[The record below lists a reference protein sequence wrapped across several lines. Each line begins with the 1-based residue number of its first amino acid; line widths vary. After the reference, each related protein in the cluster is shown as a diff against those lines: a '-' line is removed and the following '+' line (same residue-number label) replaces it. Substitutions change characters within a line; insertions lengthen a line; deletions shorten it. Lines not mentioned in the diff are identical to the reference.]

1 MDEEDAGASTPRP
14 AHVLA
19 SLAQC
24 RDRSGRKVRRFSS
37 SCLVLPCLLTF
48 SAAVMWPAP
57 PALTRPR
64 AVFVD
69 QLPPLLRI
77 CGER

>member
-24 RDRSGRKVRRFSS
+24 RDRSGRKVRRFSL
-37 SCLVLPCLLTF
+37 SCLVLSCLVL
-48 SAAVMWPAP
+48 SCLVMWPAVMWPAP

-64 AVFVD
+64 AVF
-69 QLPPLLRI
+69 
-77 CGER
+77 C

>member
-24 RDRSGRKVRRFSS
+24 RDRSGRKVRSKVL
-37 SCLVLPCLLTF
+37 LVLSCLLTF
-48 SAAVMWPAP
+48 YAAVMWPAP

-64 AVFVD
+64 AVF
-69 QLPPLLRI
+69 
-77 CGER
+77 C

>member
-24 RDRSGRKVRRFSS
+24 RDRSGGKVRRFSVS
-37 SCLVLPCLLTF
+37 SEVATRLTLVG
-48 SAAVMWPAP
+48 AADARVITLGA
-57 PALTRPR
+57 RS
-64 AVFVD
+64 
-69 QLPPLLRI
+69 
-77 CGER
+77 G

>member
-24 RDRSGRKVRRFSS
+24 RDRSGGKVRRFSVS
-37 SCLVLPCLLTF
+37 SEVATRLTLG
-48 SAAVMWPAP
+48 AADGRVIT
-57 PALTRPR
+57 L
-64 AVFVD
+64 
-69 QLPPLLRI
+69 
-77 CGER
+77 G